1 MTDEVDPQHLPVDD
15 LAKRCA
21 QETELFFQH
30 QPHDPRYCFELFQRA
45 FEGRDQAWDCIYL
58 QYQPQVAGWVRK
70 HPGFDAS
77 GEEVQYFIIGSF
89 SKFWKAMMPE
99 RFRNF
104 ADLGSLLRY
113 LQICVHSVMTDFN
126 RSREIADSFDPQKI
140 PEPKSKSERRKTES
154 DVLDE
159 IRWQK
164 CEEWVNARL
173 HGEKERLV
181 LKLYI
186 DDGLKPR
193 EIYGLFPDKFQDVA
207 EVYRIRQNVV
217 SRLGRDPEFDQFCGE
232 ND

>member
-1 MTDEVDPQHLPVDD
+1 MNNEIDPRQLPLEE
-15 LAKRCA
+15 LAQKCA
-21 QETELFFQH
+21 QETDH
-30 QPHDPRYCFELFQRA
+30 YHRRQPHNNKFCFELFQRA
-45 FEGRDQAWDCIYL
+45 FQGRDRAWDCIYL

-89 SKFWKAMMPE
+89 TKFWKAMMPD
-99 RFRNF
+99 RFRGF
-104 ADLGSLLRY
+104 AELGSLLRY
-113 LQICVHSVMTDFN
+113 LQICVHSVITDFN
-126 RSREIADSFDPQKI
+126 RSREIADAFDPADE
-140 PEPKSKSERRKTES
+140 PEPKGKPERRKTEA
-154 DVLDE
+154 DVLNG

-173 HGEKERLV
+173 HDEKERLV
-181 LKLYI
+181 MKLYI

-193 EIYGLFPDKFQDVA
+193 EIHALFPDKFQDVA

-232 ND
+232 DD

>member
-1 MTDEVDPQHLPVDD
+1 
-15 LAKRCA
+15 
-21 QETELFFQH
+21 
-30 QPHDPRYCFELFQRA
+30 
-45 FEGRDQAWDCIYL
+45 
-58 QYQPQVAGWVRK
+58 
-70 HPGFDAS
+70 
-77 GEEVQYFIIGSF
+77 
-89 SKFWKAMMPE
+89 MMPE